1 MDSARQ
7 KIIDRNALFKEHAQ
21 TIDSLRDA
29 LLREMNQL
37 VDEFSLNEQQAAS
50 VAAYMNDRV
59 TLFRFLLRNG
69 YSLPTTLS
77 LVLGNIRWR
86 IKHNIDSLAY
96 ANLPSQLF
104 ENPFVFFHKQD
115 KLQRPV
121 LVINVQYLPKFDS
134 NEFADQLRPFM
145 ILMMEMGRKLTRDI
159 TKVREERGDDL
170 PLVQDLVIIVNLAN
184 AGRVPMD
191 KRFGQI
197 LIDLVSTKYPA
208 MVGSVHVLNF
218 GWMYQ
223 GIWQMIKLVMTE
235 NARQKVSFPKAAELA
250 TIVDKE
256 DILKDFDG
264 ADDYVWSLES
274 DTVLQKY
281 GTPYTMEDAD
291 GDAVVP
297 NIPRS
302 ISSRRS
308 SVSSDIFYDAM
319 SDINDASLHNTL
331 SRSLSTFS
339 MYGTPTGGRTPA
351 LTPVSSSLALSKIPI
366 PLQPSRAVDYSSLA
380 YLKNWFS
387 VVAST
392 LSQPKSSNPS
402 IPDITLNDHSRAMQ
416 AFDSQHHN
424 GFTAHDDDDDDDG
437 AESDDGLY
445 LSPRTSNA
453 LSPPQTPIPTGY
465 SGGTSTKSEFIRY
478 WLIFQSKCR
487 KGLAKLTKVMFRYH
501 SALYWVVV
509 YLLLRGGVTE
519 LINYTLQA
527 TVKLIAANGGL
538 GDGAGLHKQQ
548 GVVSRVFSSLMEEF
562 PGRFA

>member
-7 KIIDRNALFKEHAQ
+7 KIIDRNALFKEHAP

-59 TLFRFLLRNG
+59 TLFRFLLRNA

-86 IKHNIDSLAY
+86 IKHNIDTLAY
-96 ANLPSQLF
+96 TTLPSQLF

-145 ILMMEMGRKLTRDI
+145 ILIMEMGRKLTRDI
-159 TKVREERGDDL
+159 TKVREERGEDL

-281 GTPYTMEDAD
+281 GTPYTKEDAD
-291 GDAVVP
+291 ADAVVP
-297 NIPRS
+297 SIPRS

-319 SDINDASLHNTL
+319 SDMNDANSLNTL

-366 PLQPSRAVDYSSLA
+366 PLQSARAVDYSSLA

-416 AFDSQHHN
+416 AFDRQHHD
-424 GFTAHDDDDDDDG
+424 GFAPHDDD

-465 SGGTSTKSEFIRY
+465 SGGASTKSEFIRY

-487 KGLAKLTKVMFRYH
+487 KGLHKLTKLMFRYH
-501 SALYWVVV
+501 SALYWVLV

-538 GDGAGLHKQQ
+538 GEGAGLHKQQ
-548 GVVSRVFSSLMEEF
+548 GVVSRIFSSLMEEF
-562 PGRFA
+562 PGRLAL